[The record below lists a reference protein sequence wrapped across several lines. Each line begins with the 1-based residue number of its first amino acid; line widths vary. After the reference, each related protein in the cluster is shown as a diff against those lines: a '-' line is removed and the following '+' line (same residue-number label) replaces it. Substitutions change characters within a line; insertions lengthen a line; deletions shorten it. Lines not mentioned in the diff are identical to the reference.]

1 MVSQVKNEI
10 KAANFLFVQTKNNNK
25 VLSPEKK
32 TNYNCAEFVVLYDEN
47 NGLILVDFR
56 VAAKKKN
63 SIVKIDTLVKLIVN
77 IKTSRLIKAIT

>member
-25 VLSPEKK
+25 VLSPEQK

-56 VAAKKKN
+56 AKKKN